1 MLQIFLVWSKL
12 MMYRAVSEGEADKLA
27 DTSFDSFRGGS
38 HVRRRDLFAR
48 HTGMAEAGQQ
58 GALPPP
64 RGT

>member
-38 HVRRRDLFAR
+38 HVHRRDLFAR
-48 HTGMAEAGQQ
+48 HTGMAEARQQ
-58 GALPPP
+58 GTLPPP
-64 RGT
+64 QGT